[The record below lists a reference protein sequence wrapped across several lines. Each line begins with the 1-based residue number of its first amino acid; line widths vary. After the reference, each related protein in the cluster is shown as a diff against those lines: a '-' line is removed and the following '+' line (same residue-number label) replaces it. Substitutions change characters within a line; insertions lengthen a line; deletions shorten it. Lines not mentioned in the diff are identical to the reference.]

1 MERGNWLVGFTR
13 LEISNEIC
21 ACWQPSTNIQFFD
34 NMDLILK
41 WARST
46 FVECISVGFFL
57 KMKSHARSVKRA
69 LTKIG
74 TTTNNHI
81 KTNFSLSLALPQN
94 TVFKV
99 TKMTRRVKNSISNED
114 YTQLLLHLY
123 LRNEINLMWY
133 SHSEIFLVF
142 PILKLLIQ
150 SSDLN
155 SNSCLWQNYLY

>member
-1 MERGNWLVGFTR
+1 MSLKYF
-13 LEISNEIC
+13 
-21 ACWQPSTNIQFFD
+21 CWVHFS
-34 NMDLILK
+34 
-41 WARST
+41 
-46 FVECISVGFFL
+46 GFFL
-57 KMKSHARSVKRA
+57 KWKATVLWKELLLKYNNNNKTA
-69 LTKIG
+69 
-74 TTTNNHI
+74 NNHI
-81 KTNFSLSLALPQN
+81 KTKFSLSLASPQN

-155 SNSCLWQNYLY
+155 SNSCLWQNYLYINSIIVGIFGRLTSSHTFQGNSSHN

>member
-1 MERGNWLVGFTR
+1 MEIGLSATLRDLKFQMKYVLVDNLLLTSIFWQHGLDTKMSSKYF
-13 LEISNEIC
+13 
-21 ACWQPSTNIQFFD
+21 CWVHFSG
-34 NMDLILK
+34 
-41 WARST
+41 
-46 FVECISVGFFL
+46 GFFL
-57 KMKSHARSVKRA
+57 IESHGRSVKRA

-74 TTTNNHI
+74 TTTTTNNHI
-81 KTNFSLSLALPQN
+81 KTKFSLSLASPQN

-123 LRNEINLMWY
+123 LRNEISLMWY